1 MMQHHIKFGY
11 KRFYSS
17 EYTVQ
22 MHAQSVKCSTVP
34 VTLTLNISIQSFHNT
49 PQLVRCDSKWSL
61 VAKKD
66 QQSIRYSRDNPI
78 LITATIT
85 VTLILKRSNQ
95 SFLMTLWLWMMYHHI
110 RSGHKRLMSSED
122 IVQTHSHT
130 PTQQFWN
137 APQTL
142 SWWVWTQLASQG
154 SPKMDSGST
163 WWVHQRWN
171 TLCQG
176 HHVMYWV
183 RAGWGLK
190 YILRNNT
197 WIHRTKVKLIA
208 PE

>member
-110 RSGHKRLMSSED
+110 RSGHKIYQRISSKHTHTHQHSNSEMLPKLCHGGYEHNLQVKALPRWTVAPPDGSIKDGTHFAKD
-122 IVQTHSHT
+122 IM
-130 PTQQFWN
+130 WCIE
-137 APQTL
+137 
-142 SWWVWTQLASQG
+142 WGQG
-154 SPKMDSGST
+154 EG
-163 WWVHQRWN
+163 
-171 TLCQG
+171 
-176 HHVMYWV
+176 
-183 RAGWGLK
+183 
-190 YILRNNT
+190 
-197 WIHRTKVKLIA
+197 
-208 PE
+208 